1 MLGDP
6 EPPSD
11 RYADLP
17 PVAVDVPDD
26 ARELARD
33 LQALQRERRSARR
46 RTWVQRHLPGRRWH
60 RYGISAPLV
69 VTALLF
75 VALGTTLLAVL
86 ASGRPARPT
95 PRPLASQVPV
105 APGTEGGLLPAV
117 PLRFVDGPRDTR
129 AVRPAVFVL
138 LPADCYCQAQVRT
151 AVGAAQEF
159 ALPAILVTGP
169 RPPARRPLRWMTISG
184 WPRRTPRLGSPC
196 CWCAQTAWWCMWCAT
211 SRSTSGWSRWCRMLR
226 RRTVR
231 SAPNRNRFTRFD
243 EQQRPPDQ
251 RPGLTPAR
259 SAGVS

>member
-60 RYGISAPLV
+60 RCGIAPPLV

-86 ASGRPARPT
+86 AYGRPARPT

-117 PLRFVDGPRDTR
+117 PLRLVDGARGDDDGPSLQLAGLHLAISVHGFGQREGGDAR
-129 AVRPAVFVL
+129 AEPSTGAKNQHL
-138 LPADCYCQAQVRT
+138 L
-151 AVGAAQEF
+151 
-159 ALPAILVTGP
+159 
-169 RPPARRPLRWMTISG
+169 
-184 WPRRTPRLGSPC
+184 
-196 CWCAQTAWWCMWCAT
+196 
-211 SRSTSGWSRWCRMLR
+211 
-226 RRTVR
+226 
-231 SAPNRNRFTRFD
+231 
-243 EQQRPPDQ
+243 
-251 RPGLTPAR
+251 
-259 SAGVS
+259 

>member
-46 RTWVQRHLPGRRWH
+46 RTWVQRQL
-60 RYGISAPLV
+60 
-69 VTALLF
+69 
-75 VALGTTLLAVL
+75 
-86 ASGRPARPT
+86 
-95 PRPLASQVPV
+95 PV

-138 LPADCYCQAQVRT
+138 LPADCGCQAQVRT

-169 RPPARRPLRWMTISG
+169 ADAARAGTLLAALPGPA
-184 WPRRTPRLGSPC
+184 
-196 CWCAQTAWWCMWCAT
+196 
-211 SRSTSGWSRWCRMLR
+211 
-226 RRTVR
+226 TV
-231 SAPNRNRFTRFD
+231 AVD
-243 EQQRPPDQ
+243 DDQ
-251 RPGLTPAR
+251 RLATTYAASGVTMLQVRPDGLVVHGVRDVADNQRLEPLVQDVTPTDR
-259 SAGVS
+259 T

>member
-33 LQALQRERRSARR
+33 LQALQRERRLARR

-60 RYGISAPLV
+60 RYGIAAPLV

-138 LPADCYCQAQVRT
+138 LPADCGCQAQVRT

-169 RPPARRPLRWMTISG
+169 ADTARAGTRLAALPGPA
-184 WPRRTPRLGSPC
+184 
-196 CWCAQTAWWCMWCAT
+196 
-211 SRSTSGWSRWCRMLR
+211 
-226 RRTVR
+226 TV
-231 SAPNRNRFTRFD
+231 AVD
-243 EQQRPPDQ
+243 DDQ
-251 RPGLTPAR
+251 RLATTYAASGVTMLLVRPDGLVVHVVRDVAVNQRLEPLVQDVYADGPYVAPR
-259 SAGVS
+259 IGE

>member
-60 RYGISAPLV
+60 RCGIAAPLV

-138 LPADCYCQAQVRT
+138 LPANCGCQAQVRT
-151 AVGAAQEF
+151 AVGAAQEL

-169 RPPARRPLRWMTISG
+169 SPPARLPGSRAA
-184 WPRRTPRLGSPC
+184 RTPARRRPPSGPALGSHSWPAAAQTPPDARLGCP
-196 CWCAQTAWWCMWCAT
+196 AD
-211 SRSTSGWSRWCRMLR
+211 R
-226 RRTVR
+226 RRTAVVR
-231 SAPNRNRFTRFD
+231 RA
-243 EQQRPPDQ
+243 
-251 RPGLTPAR
+251 
-259 SAGVS
+259 